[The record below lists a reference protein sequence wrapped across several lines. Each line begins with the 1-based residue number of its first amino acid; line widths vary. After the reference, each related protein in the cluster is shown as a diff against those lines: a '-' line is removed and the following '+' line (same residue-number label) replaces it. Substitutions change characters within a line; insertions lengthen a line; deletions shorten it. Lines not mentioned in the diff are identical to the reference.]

1 MQTFKTYNGVEIPVL
16 GYGVYQVPKEITY
29 RCIRDAIDVGYRHLD
44 TATAYGN
51 EKEVGDAIKDSGVK
65 REDIFLTTKVWID
78 RYGFE
83 QANISLQRSFEAL
96 QTDYVDL
103 VLLHHPFNDYY
114 GAYRQ
119 LEKWYEEGKI
129 RAIGVSN
136 FYPDRLSDM
145 VAFNNIPPMVNQ
157 IEINPYFQQQD
168 AIDNMRRHGVLAE
181 AWAPFGEGKNG
192 MFTNDLLG
200 KIADKYNKTIPQVIL
215 KWQVQRGIV
224 VLSKTTHKERMY
236 ENFNSLDFD
245 LSNED
250 MELIKTLD
258 TGKSVF
264 YDHRDPKTVDFFLDL
279 IEKRHKER
287 GENW

>member
-1 MQTFKTYNGVEIPVL
+1 METSKMYNGVEIPVL

-29 RCIRDAIDVGYRHLD
+29 RCIRDALDVGYRHLD
-44 TATAYGN
+44 TATAYAN
-51 EKEVGDAIKDSGVK
+51 EKEVGDAIKDSGIK

-78 RYGFE
+78 HFGEER
-83 QANISLQRSFEAL
+83 ANVSLEKSFEAL

-114 GAYRQ
+114 GAYRT
-119 LEKWYEEGKI
+119 LEKWYDSGKI

-145 VAFNNIPPMVNQ
+145 VAFNKIPPMVNQ

-168 AIDNMRRHGVLAE
+168 ALDNMKRHNVLPE

-192 MFTNDLLG
+192 MFENEVLKSIG
-200 KIADKYNKTIPQVIL
+200 KKYNKSVAQVIL
-215 KWQVQRGIV
+215 RWQIQRGV
-224 VLSKTTHKERMY
+224 VALSKTTHKERMK
-236 ENFNSLDFD
+236 ENINVLDFS
-245 LSNED
+245 LSED
-250 MELIKTLD
+250 DMTLIKTLD

-264 YDHRDPKTVDFFLDL
+264 YDHRDPHTVDFFLEL
-279 IEKRHKER
+279 MAKRKKER
-287 GENW
+287 GE